1 MPIYFLGD
9 GVDEL
14 VGIVKVGVAEEL
26 QQAVVTILLLAV
38 VLCLVQPVGVDEEGA
53 ALDAFY
59 LLTLILQS
67 GPEADGGIGQH
78 VEEVSVMLAAA
89 DDGCVV
95 AGIAEVEVPCRQV
108 QQPDEHGDE
117 HGILVVGTRQ
127 LAVEQGA
134 YLGGLLALSG
144 Q

>member
-1 MPIYFLGD
+1 M
-9 GVDEL
+9 
-14 VGIVKVGVAEEL
+14 KR
-26 QQAVVTILLLAV
+26 
-38 VLCLVQPVGVDEEGA
+38 GA
-53 ALDAFY
+53 ALDGLN
-59 LLTLILQS
+59 LLTLVLES
-67 GPEADGGIGQH
+67 WPEADGGIGQH

-89 DDGCVV
+89 DDGGVV
-95 AGIAEVEVPCRQV
+95 AGIAEVEVPRRQV

-144 Q
+144 QCHEEACGLCHEERGGYALAADVADGDGRW